1 MKKMWVL
8 ALSVASLIGC
18 TSSNEPNSYV
28 DLALNQTDV
37 CCESLSGA
45 PWVALELSEDL
56 NFGLDASSPVW
67 QFDSGKSYFAAFQ
80 FADRSGNVD
89 VRIRSVMQE
98 GRVLKPAVQLLDT
111 SFNVVRTI
119 SSDQFKTL
127 FSDALSRN
135 RFEIELSV
143 NAKQT
148 PYLVIYS
155 ETNALGEKV
164 TIPHPAKLR
173 AQQSGDPLPIVTDP
187 TYEISSNGQ
196 LELNVET
203 KTMVGGFAA
212 AHLKSSVQIQPVTVQ
227 PDTKAYYFST
237 IEKAVEAN
245 DIPKALS
252 LLDEAKALGIEGAQE
267 VFVKAVNRKSAQ

>member
-8 ALSVASLIGC
+8 ALSVAGLMGC

-28 DLALNQTDV
+28 DVNQTDV

-45 PWVALELSEDL
+45 PWAALELNEDL

-67 QFDSGKSYFAAFQ
+67 QFDTGKSYFAAFQ

-164 TIPHPAKLR
+164 TVPHPAKLR
-173 AQQSGDPLPIVTDP
+173 AEHSGDPLPIVTDP
-187 TYEISSNGQ
+187 TYATSSSGQ
-196 LELNVET
+196 LELKVET
-203 KTMVGGFAA
+203 KTMVGGFAS
-212 AHLKSSVQIQPVTVQ
+212 AHLKSNVPVQ

-237 IEKAVEAN
+237 IEKAVAAN

-252 LLDEAKALGIEGAQE
+252 LLDEAKALNIPGAQE
-267 VFVKAVNRKSAQ
+267 TFVRAVNQMK